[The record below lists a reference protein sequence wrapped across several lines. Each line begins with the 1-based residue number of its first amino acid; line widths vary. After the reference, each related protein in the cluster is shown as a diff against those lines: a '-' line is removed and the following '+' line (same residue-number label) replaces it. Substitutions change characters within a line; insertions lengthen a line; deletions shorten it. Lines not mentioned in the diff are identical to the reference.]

1 MFGLESLI
9 MQANVTAAPIVSAAT
24 TPDAWTGVIIAIS
37 TLVSGIGGLIV
48 HYVNSPKIK
57 AAGQLAK
64 AGADKLIESKQ
75 DIATLAKVTYNML
88 PEESAKIVDAQNV
101 RLAALEEKITA
112 ANQEL
117 GKLKDKSPG

>member
-1 MFGLESLI
+1 MFELI
-9 MQANVTAAPIVSAAT
+9 MQANATAAAAAPIVSAAT

-48 HYVNSPKIK
+48 HYVNSPRIK

-88 PEESAKIVDAQNV
+88 PEEAAKIVDAQNV
-101 RLAALEEKITA
+101 RLAELEAKVNA
-112 ANQEL
+112 ANSEL
-117 GKLKDKSPG
+117 SMLKANSPG

>member
-1 MFGLESLI
+1 
-9 MQANVTAAPIVSAAT
+9 MQTNVTAAAPIVSAAT

-75 DIATLAKVTYNML
+75 DIATLAKVTYGML

-101 RLAALEEKITA
+101 RLAALEEKINA

-117 GKLKDKSPG
+117 GKLKDKAPG

>member
-1 MFGLESLI
+1 
-9 MQANVTAAPIVSAAT
+9 MQITPTVSAGT

-48 HYVNSPKIK
+48 HYVNSPRIK

-64 AGADKLIESKQ
+64 AGADKLIESKK

-101 RLAALEEKITA
+101 RLAALEAKLDA
-112 ANQEL
+112 ANSEL
-117 GKLKDKSPG
+117 SNLKDKAPG